1 MKIIGITGGA
11 GSGKSE
17 VLNYLSKQ
25 YGAVICQADQV
36 AKNLQKKKTKCYFKI
51 AEHFGPDILR
61 PDGRL
66 DRKKLAD
73 IVFSDDK
80 ELAMLNAI
88 VHPAVKEKIQETIK
102 KEEKKQTK
110 LFVLEAALLIE
121 GNYDAICDE
130 IWYIYA
136 DEETRKRRLL
146 ASRGYDTEKSEHIFA
161 VQMPSQTF
169 FERCDRA
176 VDNSGLFES
185 TCVQVDEMIRQL
197 GLN

>member
-17 VLNYLSKQ
+17 VLNYLSKR

-36 AKNLQKKKTKCYFKI
+36 AKNLQKKRTKCYSKI
-51 AEHFGPDILR
+51 VEHFGTGILS

-66 DRKKLAD
+66 DRRKLAD
-73 IVFSDDK
+73 IVFSDEE
-80 ELAMLNAI
+80 ELAALNAI
-88 VHPAVKEKIQETIK
+88 VHPAVKEKIQEIIK
-102 KEEKKQTK
+102 KEEQNQTT
-110 LFVLEAALLIE
+110 LFILEAALLIE
-121 GNYDAICDE
+121 GNYDTICDE

-161 VQMPSQTF
+161 VQMPSQAF

-176 VDNSGLFES
+176 VDNSGLFEA
-185 TCVQVDEMIRQL
+185 TCVQVDEMVRQL
-197 GLN
+197 GIN

>member
-17 VLNYLSKQ
+17 VLNYLSEH

-36 AKNLQKKKTKCYFKI
+36 AKNLQKKRTKCYFKI
-51 AEHFGPDILR
+51 VEHFGTGILCS
-61 PDGRL
+61 DGRL

-73 IVFSDDK
+73 IVFSDEG
-80 ELAMLNAI
+80 ELAILNAI
-88 VHPAVKEKIQETIK
+88 VHPAVKEKIQELIN
-102 KEEKKQTK
+102 KEKKKQTK
-110 LFVLEAALLIE
+110 LFIIEAALLIE

-130 IWYIYA
+130 IWYVYA

-161 VQMPSQTF
+161 VQMPSQAF

-176 VDNSGLFES
+176 IDNSGLFEAA
-185 TCVQVDEMIRQL
+185 CVQVDEMIRKL
-197 GLN
+197 ELN